1 MKKYITPPYVFT
13 PGASGVGTIKT
24 NIVNFDIKLL
34 VGIINV
40 TREAAIYWPSFS
52 GRGFT
57 NVSGDTITL
66 EFDTSTYSAGDVL
79 QIIYESTPQYP
90 SVVDASTGELI
101 EEIRALTEAM
111 MSILKT
117 IGMAQVDPATGR
129 MRVSVE
135 TAPTTSVT
143 GTITANQ
150 SGVWNITNL
159 ATLGGQNANSVV
171 QALERFAADNL
182 ALNIDIT
189 P

>member
-1 MKKYITPPYVFT
+1 MKNYITPPYVFI

-117 IGMAQVDPATGR
+117 IGMAQVNPLTGR
-129 MRVSVE
+129 MFVDGSGVTQPVS
-135 TAPTTSVT
+135 
-143 GTITANQ
+143 GTVSAAQ